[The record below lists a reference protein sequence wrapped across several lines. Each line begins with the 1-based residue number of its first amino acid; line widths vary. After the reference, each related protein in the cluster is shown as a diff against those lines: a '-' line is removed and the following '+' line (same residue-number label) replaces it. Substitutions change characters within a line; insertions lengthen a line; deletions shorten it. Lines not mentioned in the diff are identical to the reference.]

1 MKFGTVI
8 VKMCLLHWRNIGTY
22 DFKRPLTQR
31 QIQYWLCMTTIDLQ
45 DNSYTYRNWLNKSMK
60 CFPVVVGART
70 DPIHPIG
77 VRLDLNLAIL
87 TAMATVMQVVYS

>member
-8 VKMCLLHWRNIGTY
+8 VKMCLLHWRNIDTY

-45 DNSYTYRNWLNKSMK
+45 DN
-60 CFPVVVGART
+60 
-70 DPIHPIG
+70 
-77 VRLDLNLAIL
+77 
-87 TAMATVMQVVYS
+87 